1 MADFQVRGE
10 LEKTNAVSKA
20 MLLSQLPNS
29 TPGKARKSCSG
40 LPRRLAALPKQITDG
55 SLTVAGTFVG
65 KVGDQRAK

>member
-1 MADFQVRGE
+1 LYMADFQVRGE

-40 LPRRLAALPKQITDG
+40 LRPTFGRTSEADHRRFPDDRWSFCRKG
-55 SLTVAGTFVG
+55 
-65 KVGDQRAK
+65 R